1 MAPDRTPEDVRRDI
15 KREREQIG
23 LAVSSLRRGV
33 PRIAG
38 AVLGTVAALKTLKRF
53 RRNVKQ

>member
-1 MAPDRTPEDVRRDI
+1 MSRTPDDVRRDI

-33 PRIAG
+33 PKIAG
-38 AVLGTVAALKTLKRF
+38 AVLGTVAALKTLKRV
-53 RRNVKQ
+53 RRKRD

>member
-1 MAPDRTPEDVRRDI
+1 MARGRTPEDVRRDI
-15 KREREQIG
+15 EREREQIG
-23 LAVSSLRRGV
+23 LAVSTLRRGV
-33 PRIAG
+33 PKIAG